1 MKSKLNQLCFLIP
14 EWNCISLLVKVLEP
28 FYDATIQLQTQKFP
42 TLSIVKIIENSLFE
56 FFESKAK
63 QTNQNNQERWICED
77 ILENLQKYLITN
89 ISSDQKNDNLV
100 ISFCLKFY

>member
-28 FYDATIQLQTQKFP
+28 FYDATIQLQTQRFP

-63 QTNQNNQERWICED
+63 QTNKNNQERWICED

>member
-100 ISFCLKFY
+100 ISFCLKLY

>member
-1 MKSKLNQLCFLIP
+1 M
-14 EWNCISLLVKVLEP
+14 KVLEP

-63 QTNQNNQERWICED
+63 QTNQNNQERWMCED